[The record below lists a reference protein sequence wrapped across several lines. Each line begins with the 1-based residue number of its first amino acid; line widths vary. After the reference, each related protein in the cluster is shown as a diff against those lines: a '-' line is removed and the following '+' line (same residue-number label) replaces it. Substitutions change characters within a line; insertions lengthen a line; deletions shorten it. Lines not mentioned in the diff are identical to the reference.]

1 MKAKHCSMAALCC
14 LALIMIGCKQQEVR
28 MSHPVKVTVM
38 KVTPVTLSIEQDF
51 SGTVEEASGSTLSF
65 PVAGTVQQIRVV
77 TGQRVVKGELIAV
90 LDEETLRSAYEAAS
104 ASLVQAEDAYQR
116 MKQLHDAGSLP
127 EIQWVEVQSKLK
139 QAESAEAISKKN
151 LADGKLYAPFSG
163 VISEK
168 NVEVGHNVTPG
179 QPVVRLV
186 TINQV
191 KVCVS
196 VPENEIS
203 QINVGQPVNV
213 SVSALNG
220 KTFSGKIVEKGV
232 VAHPLSR
239 SYEVKAIIE
248 NRSGELMPGMICT
261 MGIDNGDTNNV
272 IILPAPVIQTDEQN
286 RTFVWVNEGG
296 KARKRMLQTGMLTKD
311 GVVILY
317 GISAGDEVIVEGQQ
331 KVSEGMDVTTNN
343 DCHERE

>member
-1 MKAKHCSMAALCC
+1 MKVKHCSLAALCC
-14 LALIMIGCKQQEVR
+14 LALFMTGCKQQEVR
-28 MSHPVKVTVM
+28 ESHPVKVTVM
-38 KVTPVTLSIEQDF
+38 KVAPVTFSGEQEF

-65 PVAGTVQQIRVV
+65 PVAGTVQQIRV
-77 TGQRVVKGELIAV
+77 TAGQRVAKGELIAV
-90 LDEETLRSAYEAAS
+90 LDEATLRNTYEAAS
-104 ASLVQAEDAYQR
+104 ALLLQAEDAYQR

-127 EIQWVEVQSKLK
+127 EIQWTEVQSKLK
-139 QAESAEAISKKN
+139 QAQSAEAISKKN
-151 LADGKLYAPFSG
+151 LADGRLYAPFSG

-168 NVEVGHNVTPG
+168 SVEVGHNVMPG
-179 QPVVRLV
+179 QPIVHLV

-203 QINVGQPVNV
+203 QINMGRSVNV

-220 KTFSGKIVEKGV
+220 KTFSGKIVEKGI

-239 SYEVKAIIE
+239 SYEVKALID

-261 MGIDNGDTNNV
+261 MGIENGETNSV
-272 IILPAPVIQTDEQN
+272 IILPASVIQTDEQN

-296 KARKRMLQTGMLTKD
+296 KARKKRVQTGTLIRN
-311 GVVILY
+311 GVVIQSGL
-317 GISAGDEVIVEGQQ
+317 SASNEVIVEGQQ
-331 KVSEGMDVTTNN
+331 KVSEGMDVTAK
-343 DCHERE
+343 E